1 MVYPMKKLYKMRNQ
15 SSQGWVYSIKHK
27 GLYFHLYK
35 FFSSDQRHEMAPQN
49 VGRQRNARISHR
61 CKNGERMGCFPVK
74 PVKAVPNHRPKC
86 RSVLGEVTWFSS
98 TELIL

>member
-35 FFSSDQRHEMAPQN
+35 FFSSRSAAIKGMKWLLKTWGGKGTLAYLTVAKTEKGWGVFQSSRSKQFQITD
-49 VGRQRNARISHR
+49 RNA
-61 CKNGERMGCFPVK
+61 GQYLVK
-74 PVKAVPNHRPKC
+74 
-86 RSVLGEVTWFSS
+86 
-98 TELIL
+98 